1 MTLSWLGMEG
11 WSNAIYFV
19 MLLDG
24 KNIFLFFQCGSDC
37 HLCIQ
42 NSCVHQLIDWCRGV
56 RDLNGILFSKVVH
69 I

>member
-1 MTLSWLGMEG
+1 
-11 WSNAIYFV
+11 
-19 MLLDG
+19 MLFFGVVLDG
-24 KNIFLFFQCGSDC
+24 KNSFLFFQCGSDC

-56 RDLNGILFSKVVH
+56 RDLNRILFSKVVH